1 LRFAPNAGASSGPT
15 PCSQGVGCDT
25 RTVLGRLDELKFG
38 ADVDSA
44 LEAARD
50 RAEPG
55 VERVHP
61 LGFFSAFI
69 GDREPVAHVDAF
81 DEQHAVLGLDL
92 ANGLDLIALGIDL
105 DLTRLQRAREG
116 AGQSAAGSSH
126 YVVECRGVRRVLL
139 RTDTV
144 VLGHLGVHAEH
155 DWRLLGGQKRKALR
169 TTKPLNSHAR
179 DVRHVA
185 HEAQL

>member
-105 DLTRLQRAREG
+105 DLTRLQRAGKR
-116 AGQSAAGSSH
+116 ASQSLTGRRDD
-126 YVVECRGVRRVLL
+126 VVQRRCMRWML
-139 RTDTV
+139 RRLDTV
-144 VLGHLGVHAEH
+144 MLGYF
-155 DWRLLGGQKRKALR
+155 
-169 TTKPLNSHAR
+169 
-179 DVRHVA
+179 
-185 HEAQL
+185 